1 MSDETRLDR
10 SRQWFDAAF
19 DELKAAKTLLD
30 AGSYAQS
37 CFYAQQSVEKAM
49 KGVMAA
55 DGKAITTH
63 SIAKLMINLPQDN
76 QLDDLEPIR
85 LDKFYILTRYPES
98 LPEGAS
104 IRQIFG
110 RRDAEDGYATASGT
124 VHLLAGWAKELGVTI
139 PELNKGILPRK

>member
-10 SRQWFDAAF
+10 SRQWFDAAR
-19 DELKAAKTLLD
+19 
-30 AGSYAQS
+30 
-37 CFYAQQSVEKAM
+37 
-49 KGVMAA
+49 
-55 DGKAITTH
+55 

-124 VHLLAGWAKELGVTI
+124 AHLLPGGAKELGVTI
-139 PELNKGILPRK
+139 PELNEGILPRE